1 VPVTINDV
9 EHIAALARLS
19 FSEEEK
25 QRLTNELNEILKYM
39 EQLNQVD
46 TTNVEPLAQVV
57 ELNNV
62 LRKDELRPTLTQQQA
77 LQNAPS
83 KTEKFFRVPKVIGDR

>member
-1 VPVTINDV
+1 MAVTIRDV
-9 EHIAALARLS
+9 EHVATLARLS
-19 FSEEEK
+19 FSEEQK
-25 QRLTNELNEILKYM
+25 RKLTKELNEILSYM

-46 TTNVEPLAQVV
+46 TTAVSPLAQVI

-62 LRKDELRPTLTQQQA
+62 FRGDELKPGLTQQQA

-83 KTEKFFRVPKVIGDR
+83 RTREFFRVPKVIADR